1 MATEKHIHLQKVLE
15 THRMAHI
22 DELTSKYETKRDELR
37 SALEEKYSPNIYNLF
52 NSGSFAKHTAINT
65 KFDLDLVA
73 PFKYNFFDTI
83 ESMFKGVFDFLDGK
97 YGQNNIANVRKQKVS
112 IGVIFYPDDDGDE
125 ISIDVVPGR
134 ELKDNNFPESKNLN
148 IYFNDDH
155 WGFSK
160 GTYTKTN
167 IQAQIDHIK
176 GKEDERKIIRLL
188 KIWKNSNSEP
198 YKSFLLELFTIKAYD
213 KTDISGNLW
222 EKLKAVMEYIK
233 ENIIKDNY
241 KLIDPGNSNND
252 ILSSMEVW
260 EKTNLADKLDL
271 IINRVEENSEN
282 IKTYFPLN
290 DEFNDDDEMSNDN
303 KYGLKNGVIP
313 STPPNNERFG

>member
-83 ESMFKGVFDFLDGK
+83 ESMFKGVFDFLDEK

-290 DEFNDDDEMSNDN
+290 DEFNDYDEMSNDN